1 MTIDYSPERKVMRD
15 DFKAG
20 IMPADTRQP
29 ISDELAIEMIQELKD
44 KIVILRKA

>member
-1 MTIDYSPERKVMRD
+1 MTIDYSPERKGMRD